1 MGTKIKCL
9 ICGDIIEGDKQG
21 HLISCSCNKCYI
33 DETPFY
39 CRIGGDPE
47 YMATFDEN
55 GNEKRMIQ
63 EAKEYKIE
71 RVDKINY
78 YLDIAETVS
87 ERSTCLDSNY
97 GAIIV
102 KNDEVISTGYNGAP
116 RGIKACIEHGKC
128 MRQSNRKLEVYLAY
142 LSVHAEQNAIISAKR
157 ENMIGSTLYLVGK
170 KVESKEYVKNPEPC
184 IICKR
189 MIINAGISKVIVRI
203 SKSNYKASLIK
214 EIDEYKYRII
224 SDWDIFEKYNIVINK
239 NEDKNIYFP

>member
-33 DETPFY
+33 DETPDFW
-39 CRIGGDPE
+39 RIGGDPKQI
-47 YMATFDEN
+47 AIFDEN
-55 GNEKRMIQ
+55 GNEKRLIQ
-63 EAKEYKIE
+63 EVEEHSNKVE

-128 MRQSNRKLEVYLAY
+128 MRQSNKRGEGYLSC
-142 LSVHAEQNAIISAKR
+142 LSVHAEQNAIISTKR

-203 SKSNYKASLIK
+203 SKSNYK
-214 EIDEYKYRII
+214 EINVPNWDDSDII
-224 SDWDIFEKYNIVINK
+224 V
-239 NEDKNIYFP
+239 

>member
-9 ICGDIIEGDKQG
+9 ICGDIIEGDRQG
-21 HLISCSCNKCYI
+21 HLISCSCGKCYI
-33 DETPFY
+33 DETPY
-39 CRIGGDPE
+39 YYRIVGDPE
-47 YMATFDEN
+47 QIAVFDEN

-63 EAKEYKIE
+63 EVEEHSNKVE
-71 RVDKINY
+71 RIDKINY

-116 RGIKACIEHGKC
+116 RGIKSCIEQGKC
-128 MRQSNRKLEVYLAY
+128 MRKSTKRGEGYLSCS
-142 LSVHAEQNAIISAKR
+142 SVHAEQNAIISAKR

-189 MIINAGISKVIVRI
+189 MIINAGISKVIVRT
-203 SKSNYKASLIK
+203 YKTTYR
-214 EIDEYKYRII
+214 EINV
-224 SDWDIFEKYNIVINK
+224 SDWGESDIIA
-239 NEDKNIYFP
+239 

>member
-9 ICGDIIEGDKQG
+9 ICNDIIEGDRLG
-21 HLISCSCNKCYI
+21 HLISCNCGKCYI

-47 YMATFDEN
+47 YIATFDEN

-63 EAKEYKIE
+63 EVEEHLNKVE
-71 RVDKINY
+71 RIDKINY

-116 RGIKACIEHGKC
+116 RGIKSCIEHGKC
-128 MRQSNRKLEVYLAY
+128 MRKSTKRGEGYLSCS
-142 LSVHAEQNAIISAKR
+142 SVHAEQNTIISAKR

-189 MIINAGISKVIVRI
+189 MIINAGISKVIVRT
-203 SKSNYKASLIK
+203 YKTTYR
-214 EIDEYKYRII
+214 EINV
-224 SDWDIFEKYNIVINK
+224 SDWSESDIIA
-239 NEDKNIYFP
+239 